1 MSAAIMLYFGR
12 PRATP
17 DPSRRSYPG
26 GAPAHA
32 RARRRSPRHRARARE
47 EKSTKQSG
55 KGYRVGVDTLNT
67 FLFREEQRGV
77 VSGDLAIIVNNIAVA
92 CKKISNL
99 VAVAPIQNLTGL
111 AGSSNE
117 SGDEQKKLDVISN
130 DIFCDA
136 MSDTCRAN
144 MIVTEE
150 EDVPLRVEAIS
161 GDYIVCFDP
170 IDGSS
175 NIDAAVT
182 TGSIFGIYSSGEC
195 QIFEHDSVEE
205 AMEKCVLNARKSGEE
220 LVCAGYV
227 MYSSSTVMMLTVG
240 DGVYGFTLDT
250 STGEYVLSHDDVK
263 IPDPGQ
269 RIYSGNNGNVDKWA
283 PEMKAYVRYLQLGG
297 ADRAKGPYSYRY
309 IGALV
314 GDFHR
319 TLLYGGIWLY
329 PPDKSAPQGKARL
342 LYEVAPMGFLAEQAG
357 GMAMWGECAEKRVME
372 VVPEQIHQRSPM
384 FVGSSKMV
392 GSSRSSWR
400 TARRCTG
407 TDRGTSSDSTM
418 RCQVSGER
426 RRVYIDGEC
435 RRVDDEDC
443 RRRGGRAPTFSLNFQ
458 EFL

>member
-1 MSAAIMLYFGR
+1 M
-12 PRATP
+12 
-17 DPSRRSYPG
+17 
-26 GAPAHA
+26 
-32 RARRRSPRHRARARE
+32 
-47 EKSTKQSG
+47 
-55 KGYRVGVDTLNT
+55 
-67 FLFREEQRGV
+67 
-77 VSGDLAIIVNNIAVA
+77 A

-227 MYSSSTVMMLTVG
+227 MYSSSTVMVLTVG
-240 DGVYGFTLDT
+240 DCVYDFTLDT
-250 STGEYVLSHDDVK
+250 STGDYVLSH
-263 IPDPGQ
+263 
-269 RIYSGNNGNVDKWA
+269 
-283 PEMKAYVRYLQLGG
+283 
-297 ADRAKGPYSYRY
+297 ADA
-309 IGALV
+309 
-314 GDFHR
+314 
-319 TLLYGGIWLY
+319 
-329 PPDKSAPQGKARL
+329 
-342 LYEVAPMGFLAEQAG
+342 
-357 GMAMWGECAEKRVME
+357 
-372 VVPEQIHQRSPM
+372 
-384 FVGSSKMV
+384 
-392 GSSRSSWR
+392 
-400 TARRCTG
+400 
-407 TDRGTSSDSTM
+407 
-418 RCQVSGER
+418 
-426 RRVYIDGEC
+426 
-435 RRVDDEDC
+435 
-443 RRRGGRAPTFSLNFQ
+443 
-458 EFL
+458 

>member
-1 MSAAIMLYFGR
+1 MSTAVSSLSAAIRGAPVR
-12 PRATP
+12 PRIHRAARTP
-17 DPSRRSYPG
+17 
-26 GAPAHA
+26 AA
-32 RARRRSPRHRARARE
+32 RPLTRARAVEAPARA

-329 PPDKSAPQGKARL
+329 PPDSSAPQGKARL

-392 GSSRSSWR
+392 R
-400 TARRCTG
+400 
-407 TDRGTSSDSTM
+407 
-418 RCQVSGER
+418 E
-426 RRVYIDGEC
+426 
-435 RRVDDEDC
+435 
-443 RRRGGRAPTFSLNFQ
+443 LQ
-458 EFL
+458 EFLEDRAPVYRNGPRDEL

>member
-1 MSAAIMLYFGR
+1 MSSAVSSMSSAIRGAPVR
-12 PRATP
+12 PRIHPAARKAA
-17 DPSRRSYPG
+17 SRLTT
-26 GAPAHA
+26 
-32 RARRRSPRHRARARE
+32 RARAVE
-47 EKSTKQSG
+47 APPKSEKSTKKSS

-67 FLFREEQRGV
+67 FLFREETAGRV
-77 VSGDLAIIVNNIAVA
+77 NGDLAIIVNNIAIA

-99 VAVAPIQNLTGL
+99 VAVAPISGLTGL

-136 MSDTCRAN
+136 MSETCRAN

-195 QIFEHDSVEE
+195 VITDGDSVED

-227 MYSSSTVMMLTVG
+227 MYSSSTVMMLTCG

-250 STGEYVLSHDDVK
+250 ATGEYVLSHDDVK

-297 ADRAKGPYSYRY
+297 ADKDKAPFSYRY

-329 PPDKSAPQGKARL
+329 PPDASAPQGKARL
-342 LYEVAPMGFLAEQAG
+342 LYEVAPMGYLAEQAG
-357 GMAMWGECAEKRVME
+357 GMAMWGETAEKRVME
-372 VVPEQIHQRSPM
+372 VVPQNIHQRSPM
-384 FVGSSKMV
+384 FVGSTSMV
-392 GSSRSSWR
+392 K
-400 TARRCTG
+400 
-407 TDRGTSSDSTM
+407 D
-418 RCQVSGER
+418 
-426 RRVYIDGEC
+426 
-435 RRVDDEDC
+435 
-443 RRRGGRAPTFSLNFQ
+443 LQ
-458 EFL
+458 EFLADRAPVYRNGPRDEL

>member
-1 MSAAIMLYFGR
+1 MR
-12 PRATP
+12 PRIHRAARTPATRP
-17 DPSRRSYPG
+17 LT
-26 GAPAHA
+26 
-32 RARRRSPRHRARARE
+32 RARAVEAPVRE

-182 TGSIFGIYSSGEC
+182 TGSIFGIY
-195 QIFEHDSVEE
+195 
-205 AMEKCVLNARKSGEE
+205 
-220 LVCAGYV
+220 
-227 MYSSSTVMMLTVG
+227 
-240 DGVYGFTLDT
+240 
-250 STGEYVLSHDDVK
+250 LS
-263 IPDPGQ
+263 
-269 RIYSGNNGNVDKWA
+269 
-283 PEMKAYVRYLQLGG
+283 L
-297 ADRAKGPYSYRY
+297 
-309 IGALV
+309 
-314 GDFHR
+314 
-319 TLLYGGIWLY
+319 
-329 PPDKSAPQGKARL
+329 
-342 LYEVAPMGFLAEQAG
+342 
-357 GMAMWGECAEKRVME
+357 
-372 VVPEQIHQRSPM
+372 IH
-384 FVGSSKMV
+384 
-392 GSSRSSWR
+392 
-400 TARRCTG
+400 
-407 TDRGTSSDSTM
+407 
-418 RCQVSGER
+418 
-426 RRVYIDGEC
+426 I
-435 RRVDDEDC
+435 
-443 RRRGGRAPTFSLNFQ
+443 
-458 EFL
+458 